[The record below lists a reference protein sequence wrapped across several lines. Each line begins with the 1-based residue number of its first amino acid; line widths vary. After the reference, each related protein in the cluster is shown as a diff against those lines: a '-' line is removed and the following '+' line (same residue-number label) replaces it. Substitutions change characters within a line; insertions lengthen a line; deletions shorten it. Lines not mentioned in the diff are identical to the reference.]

1 MISVVELGEKAKNVS
16 RKLAKMRSSE
26 KNRALHIVA
35 DAIVQ
40 SSNSILAANMMDVEN
55 GINNGMSKAM
65 LDRLTLTPERIE
77 GLAEGVRQ
85 VASLDDPIGEVIH
98 MWERPNG
105 IKIGQMRVPIGVVGM
120 IYESRP
126 NVTSDAFAICF
137 KSGNACIL
145 RGGSDCIHSNTAIAV
160 SYTHLY

>member
-77 GLAEGVRQ
+77 GL
-85 VASLDDPIGEVIH
+85 L
-98 MWERPNG
+98 
-105 IKIGQMRVPIGVVGM
+105 RV
-120 IYESRP
+120 
-126 NVTSDAFAICF
+126 
-137 KSGNACIL
+137 
-145 RGGSDCIHSNTAIAV
+145 
-160 SYTHLY
+160 